1 MRYCTA
7 LYFTF
12 TGLIS
17 VGFGNVAP
25 NTDNEKMFGICVM
38 MLGCKSVYLMAVQSQ
53 RIVIFRLPNSL
64 KADSGHTNRLPLM
77 VRTVRIGYE

>member
-1 MRYCTA
+1 MVLQARYCTA

-25 NTDNEKMFGICVM
+25 NTDNEKMFGVFVM
-38 MLGCKSVYLMAVQSQ
+38 MA
-53 RIVIFRLPNSL
+53 P
-64 KADSGHTNRLPLM
+64 
-77 VRTVRIGYE
+77 

>member
-1 MRYCTA
+1 MVLQARYCTA

-25 NTDNEKMFGICVM
+25 NTDNEKMFGIFVM
-38 MLGCKSVYLMAVQSQ
+38 MLGCKCSASYFERWGLATPDLVAH
-53 RIVIFRLPNSL
+53 RC
-64 KADSGHTNRLPLM
+64 
-77 VRTVRIGYE
+77 